1 MSIGT
6 KRGRILAIAIA
17 LIAASAIA
25 MGATLAYLWTKAP
38 PMENTLEPVAVSCR
52 VNETFDGVVKSN
64 VSVTN
69 TGDVKAYVRASIV
82 ATWVD
87 ANGNIYGGETPE
99 EGVSYTVTYGSSDWV
114 KGTDGYFYYLSPV
127 NAGADTASLL
137 DTLSPVTE
145 KIPEGYTLGVD
156 LPDLLLDF
164 EQARPSGDAAGFQRG
179 GDGEADRLVRPG
191 LVGDHQ
197 IGRQRVEFPVG
208 ALHGGVK
215 RLQVDGDVG
224 DR

>member
-25 MGATLAYLWTKAP
+25 TGATLAYLWTKAP
-38 PMENTLEPVAVSCR
+38 PVENTLEPVAVSCR

-99 EGVSYTVTYGSSDWV
+99 AGVSYTVTYGSSDWV

-137 DTLSPVTE
+137 DTLSPVSE
-145 KIPEGYTLGVD
+145 KIPEGYTLRVQI
-156 LPDLLLDF
+156 LATAIQAEPATAV
-164 EQARPSGDAAGFQRG
+164 EQYWSVIVGS
-179 GDGEADRLVRPG
+179 DGKLTPN
-191 LVGDHQ
+191 
-197 IGRQRVEFPVG
+197 
-208 ALHGGVK
+208 
-215 RLQVDGDVG
+215 
-224 DR
+224 